1 MIVQSHSS
9 FQLNCVAVGPQ
20 RTGTTW
26 LYKSLA
32 NHPQICFPKGVKE
45 TMFFD
50 RHYEK
55 GLPWYEAHF
64 SHCTKQQKHGEIAPT
79 YFDVE
84 EVPDRIYQLNPQCK
98 IIINLR
104 HPLERILSVY
114 RHYISLGMVKP
125 NFDEAVK
132 KYPHIVNAG
141 HYSHY
146 IPHWLNKFGSQQLYF
161 ILLED
166 IQYRPDHVIKNL
178 ESFLGISPTPLDKLS
193 NEKINATTLPK
204 FPFLAKSFTQIAHFL
219 RGNRLHGIVE
229 FGKRLGLR
237 KVYTG
242 GEKRMPNL
250 TKEKQTS
257 LLKLYEPDTVYVE
270 NLLGRSLPRW
280 REVNH
285 Q

>member
-1 MIVQSHSS
+1 MIQQSHSS

-26 LYKSLA
+26 LYQALA
-32 NHPQICFPKGVKE
+32 IHPQICFPKGVKE

-50 RHYEK
+50 QHYKK

-64 SHCTKQQKHGEIAPT
+64 RHCKDQQICGEIAPT
-79 YFDVE
+79 YFNVE
-84 EVPDRIYQLNPQCK
+84 AIPKRIYKLNPQCR

-114 RHYISLGMVKP
+114 RHYISLGMVKS

-132 KYPHIVNAG
+132 RYPHIINAG
-141 HYSHY
+141 HYSNY
-146 IPHWLNKFGSQQLYF
+146 IPHWLNQFGRQQIYF

-166 IQYRPDHVIKNL
+166 IQFRPNYVLENL
-178 ESFLGISPTPLDKLS
+178 EQFLEIAHIPLDNLS

-204 FPFLAKSFTQIAHFL
+204 FPLLAKGFTQIAHFL
-219 RGNRLHGIVE
+219 RENRLHGIVE
-229 FGKRLGLR
+229 FGKGLGLR

-242 GEKRMPNL
+242 GEENMPNL
-250 TKEKQTS
+250 TKEQQS
-257 LLKLYEPDTVYVE
+257 YLLELYEPDTVYVE
-270 NLLGRSLPRW
+270 NLLGQSLPRW
-280 REVNH
+280 REINN
-285 Q
+285 